1 MKEGSLKL
9 LPRTFRKKVLG
20 ELVIVFVLNLVHN
33 RSSLFGEIEEKR
45 GVAPTSA
52 PSLDAE
58 NIFGVWFG
66 CGKILGELLKHIKVV
81 INLASLGG
89 KFATQILLASA
100 KFRGG
105 ERASRDGIQ
114 ERMRRRDLLRQPLGF
129 LNGKNIYFLSHP
141 RQQPPH
147 GFCLPRLPRE
157 GAPDGVGGR
166 SRPPVRKDMGS
177 G

>member
-1 MKEGSLKL
+1 MQGVPH
-9 LPRTFRKKVLG
+9 PRTFRKKVLG

-58 NIFGVWFG
+58 NIFGDGFG
-66 CGKILGELLKHIKVV
+66 CGKFFGELLKHIKVV

-89 KFATQILLASA
+89 KFATQILLAPA

-114 ERMRRRDLLRQPLGF
+114 ECRRRRDLLSLALGF
-129 LNGKNIYFLSHP
+129 LHGKNIYFLSHP
-141 RQQPPH
+141 RQPPH
-147 GFCLPRLPRE
+147 HGAYLPRLSPE
-157 GAPDGVGGR
+157 GVPDGVGGR